1 MIEVYQLTPEQAEQ
15 LRGVNYVTDMTFN
28 PIEDAN
34 GNWVISNEEVSST
47 TIDWVKQLPKIEYIP
62 KESLHLL

>member
-15 LRGVNYVTDMTFN
+15 LRGVQYVTDMTFN

-34 GNWVISNEEVSST
+34 GIWIISSEEVSSS
-47 TIDWVKQLPKIEYIP
+47 TIDWVKELPAIEYVP
-62 KESLHLL
+62 KQYDYFD